1 MPPPGVGRGVYR
13 LAHGVQRRAGSTE
26 TPLPLYYEV
35 PALEPTLTLQDQLS
49 TLFEKDSNV
58 RALRRRLD
66 AATRRRDAQQE
77 KLVQLQEQHGERST
91 ELKKAKAHAATLEG
105 EASDSE
111 ARVKKLRE
119 QLQNTSDQK
128 AYSALSVEV
137 NNLKIQQG
145 KLESQALDQLGRIE
159 TLDRDAEKSS
169 TKVDEQE
176 KLVADAGSEIEA
188 ATAEVGDR
196 LAEVEADRD
205 KAAEDVPAETRKIYD
220 RLQED
225 TEGEAVCGIEEQ
237 DRKRMEYTCG
247 GCYMTLPVQA
257 VNATMS
263 RPEELTFCPSCG
275 RILVADTTMKEEL
288 AAR

>member
-1 MPPPGVGRGVYR
+1 M
-13 LAHGVQRRAGSTE
+13 
-26 TPLPLYYEV
+26 
-35 PALEPTLTLQDQLS
+35 TLQDQLT

-66 AATRRRDAQQE
+66 AATRRRDHQQE
-77 KLVQLQEQHGERST
+77 KLRQLNEQHAERSA
-91 ELKKAKAHAATLEG
+91 ELKKAKAHAATLEND
-105 EASDSE
+105 AAQSE
-111 ARVKKLRE
+111 ERVKKLRE
-119 QLQNTSDQK
+119 QLQSTSDQK

-145 KLESQALDQLGRIE
+145 KLESQALDQMGRIE
-159 TLDRDAEKSS
+159 SLTGDSEKSQG
-169 TKVDEQE
+169 KVDEQAA
-176 KLVADAGSEIEA
+176 LVADAEQEIEA

-196 LAEVEADRD
+196 LGEVEADRD
-205 KAAEDVPAETRKIYD
+205 KAAAEVPEATRKVYD

-247 GCYMTLPVQA
+247 GCYMSLPVQV

-275 RILVADTTMKEEL
+275 RILVPDTQMKEEL
-288 AAR
+288 AGR